1 MAGNGSLT
9 VDVVS
14 PTGVLWSGEAS
25 SVVVPAAE
33 GELGVLPGREPV
45 LAVLLPGTARVT
57 SDGSTV
63 SLDVHGGFVSVDDDV
78 VTVVVADEDA
88 EVGVLDAEPASD
100 DSTLA

>member
-25 SVVVPAAE
+25 SVVVPAAA

-45 LAVLLPGTARVT
+45 LAVLTQGTARVT
-57 SDGSTV
+57 SGGSTV

-78 VTVVVADEDA
+78 VTVVVSDA
-88 EVGVLDAEPASD
+88 STGAGSLSVEGAAD